1 MHNAHEV
8 LAFMVFFAGGSCIT
22 VFSYPLNHFDASPP
36 SRPVPLYVRARSFS
50 PTRRFTCYNF
60 LCFMFSI
67 KSRHRTCD
75 CNIGDDLLGFVLV
88 RIVGGVAC
96 SSPSSGSSLF
106 EAPTRDTSRY
116 VYWYSQWILSRMSR
130 FRTECFVISNVM
142 HAQVWLRARTFN
154 LCLVVVYQIPV
165 LLTSQFFFR
174 SRKI

>member
-8 LAFMVFFAGGSCIT
+8 LAFMVFFAVGSCIT
-22 VFSYPLNHFDASPP
+22 LFSYPLNHFDASPP
-36 SRPVPLYVRARSFS
+36 WPPSVLVGSFS
-50 PTRRFTCYNF
+50 PTGRFTCFNF
-60 LCFMFSI
+60 LCLMFSI

-154 LCLVVVYQIPV
+154 LCLGVVYQIGTGTV
-165 LLTSQFFFR
+165 NQSVFL
-174 SRKI
+174 